1 MIALNNNLGIAA
13 GDRMKLKQAIIENFR
28 SIKNCSIRF
37 HELTAIVGENNSGK
51 TGILRALNS
60 VFNYE
65 FEEQDFQNGAH
76 RYAPRTI
83 TKITLIFSELP
94 ERSEYG
100 EFIDSAGELHVRFT
114 YNYSKSTPGRRL
126 YIEKD
131 GEIKQIE

>member
-1 MIALNNNLGIAA
+1 
-13 GDRMKLKQAIIENFR
+13 MKLKQAIIENFR

-94 ERSEYG
+94 ALEKLLNMSTN
-100 EFIDSAGELHVRFT
+100 IL
-114 YNYSKSTPGRRL
+114 SKVS
-126 YIEKD
+126 
-131 GEIKQIE
+131 QFW

>member
-13 GDRMKLKQAIIENFR
+13 GNRMKLKQAIIENFR

-83 TKITLIFSELP
+83 TKITLIFSASWKEVMPNHLSVHYSVLP
-94 ERSEYG
+94 QVWE
-100 EFIDSAGELHVRFT
+100 
-114 YNYSKSTPGRRL
+114 
-126 YIEKD
+126 
-131 GEIKQIE
+131 

>member
-65 FEEQDFQNGAH
+65 L
-76 RYAPRTI
+76 
-83 TKITLIFSELP
+83 KLP
-94 ERSEYG
+94 
-100 EFIDSAGELHVRFT
+100 
-114 YNYSKSTPGRRL
+114 TPSRCA
-126 YIEKD
+126 EP
-131 GEIKQIE
+131 